1 MNNKQKN
8 SLTNRAVTKSKGRY
22 KNFQKNITNL
32 EGLINE
38 IDPFQFDIY
47 QIEQTISFQ
56 RLAEK
61 QNQLKLTLELALY
74 SESLAKILGLNSKLS
89 QAIALASNLGK
100 GSNDIVLKDYI
111 KRVHN
116 SHFNS
121 DIASLMVIKEIE
133 KLNLSFETMEGIV
146 YKDRQEEYMLVF
158 FLQRFLNLVHGFKEK
173 RPKELLYLGE
183 TKKEQLEALCKAL
196 IKESNQN
203 QKITFKNSSQAQAFL
218 FLEKWLKENIFFQSE
233 KEKRYGVLWK
243 KFYQVSKFLDKIL
256 EVEADKI
263 PFILSLLTTNEMELL
278 SSFDHKSSLKDI
290 EEIKK
295 LDFFKLLPYCPQT
308 IITKKEFFW

>member
-32 EGLINE
+32 DGLINE

-133 KLNLSFETMEGIV
+133 KLNLSFETMG
-146 YKDRQEEYMLVF
+146 Y
-158 FLQRFLNLVHGFKEK
+158 
-173 RPKELLYLGE
+173 
-183 TKKEQLEALCKAL
+183 
-196 IKESNQN
+196 
-203 QKITFKNSSQAQAFL
+203 
-218 FLEKWLKENIFFQSE
+218 
-233 KEKRYGVLWK
+233 
-243 KFYQVSKFLDKIL
+243 
-256 EVEADKI
+256 
-263 PFILSLLTTNEMELL
+263 SL
-278 SSFDHKSSLKDI
+278 
-290 EEIKK
+290 
-295 LDFFKLLPYCPQT
+295 
-308 IITKKEFFW
+308 